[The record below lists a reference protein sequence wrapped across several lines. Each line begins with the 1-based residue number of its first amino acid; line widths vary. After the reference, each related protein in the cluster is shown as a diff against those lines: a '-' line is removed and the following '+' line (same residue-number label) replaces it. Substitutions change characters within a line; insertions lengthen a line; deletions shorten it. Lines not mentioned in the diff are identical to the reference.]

1 MRPGLAERKGES
13 DGSLGVLVTHAP
25 GQSDSFPV
33 ALNGLP
39 SQCCPLPW
47 LNFIPAPRTLNVNL
61 QLGPYS

>member
-1 MRPGLAERKGES
+1 MRPGQAERKGES

-47 LNFIPAPRTLNVNL
+47 LNFIPAPRT
-61 QLGPYS
+61 